1 MYNLIIFNNRFF
13 LHIISYFILKGIA
26 GARPTQQNQNVQ
38 PTQSQCDEK
47 AITSQIIASNTPT
60 VALTNSQTI
69 QNMGSS
75 NEASNDLYN
84 NDGDN
89 RTIIMDELKNTDL
102 ADTIQG
108 WFNYNI
114 IYTA

>member
-1 MYNLIIFNNRFF
+1 
-13 LHIISYFILKGIA
+13 
-26 GARPTQQNQNVQ
+26 
-38 PTQSQCDEK
+38 
-47 AITSQIIASNTPT
+47 
-60 VALTNSQTI
+60 
-69 QNMGSS
+69 MGSS

-89 RTIIMDELKNTDL
+89 RTIIMDELENTDFT
-102 ADTIQG
+102 DTIQG